1 MEGGTSPEAKSN
13 AGENSEAKESLEGG
27 LLKCV
32 SGLRAML
39 RVPTRQRQGVDG
51 NMEGDGDRFL
61 LSLILLRPEQLVF
74 WVIVVAA

>member
-1 MEGGTSPEAKSN
+1 
-13 AGENSEAKESLEGG
+13 
-27 LLKCV
+27 
-32 SGLRAML
+32 ML